1 MTQNFWVRRN
11 FWEVPRRVMKVSS
24 EFQILK
30 LKRITWLVD
39 NRREAFLFMN
49 VCLSCILS
57 RLMNALSLA
66 PSWRRRELWIC
77 MWDLHVCLVSSILR
91 RILKIRIQIRIL
103 NPWIKTFDISIKL
116 TTWSACPNCMEFV
129 GLQNASTL
137 YTVDRRRSHDVHM
150 NVAHAVRMFRM
161 FGLFGMIWPNG
172 WLNCSRMHEFTF
184 WMSPQNVHHYTEE
197 TWGWN

>member
-103 NPWIKTFDISIKL
+103 NPWIKTFDIYWVNHWVNHLICLSEL
-116 TTWSACPNCMEFV
+116 HGVCWTTKCVHFVHRRSATF
-129 GLQNASTL
+129 T
-137 YTVDRRRSHDVHM
+137 RRSHECGTRGS
-150 NVAHAVRMFRM
+150 NV
-161 FGLFGMIWPNG
+161 
-172 WLNCSRMHEFTF
+172 
-184 WMSPQNVHHYTEE
+184 
-197 TWGWN
+197 